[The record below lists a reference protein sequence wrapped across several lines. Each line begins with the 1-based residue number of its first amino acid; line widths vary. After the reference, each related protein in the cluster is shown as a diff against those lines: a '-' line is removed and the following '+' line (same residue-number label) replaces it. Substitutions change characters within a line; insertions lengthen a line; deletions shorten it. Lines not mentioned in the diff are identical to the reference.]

1 LDSSGLVVS
10 LGLGCVGIAL
20 VVSPLALVGRLLEV
34 FPNLALVHFVDEGGL
49 GLCDKDNL
57 LDQTSLDFLLD
68 VVDPGSEISGSCREC
83 ERRSLTGQQKE
94 EVRAQCEE
102 SSRCRLEGLP

>member
-1 LDSSGLVVS
+1 VC

-34 FPNLALVHFVDEGGL
+34 FPNFALVHFVNEGSL
-49 GLCDKDNL
+49 GLCDKDDL

-68 VVDPGSEISGSCREC
+68 VVDPGEKVSGDCREC
-83 ERRSLTGQQKE
+83 EKYSLTGRRKE
-94 EVRAQCEE
+94 EVQAQCEE
-102 SSRCRLEGLP
+102 SSHCRLGGLP